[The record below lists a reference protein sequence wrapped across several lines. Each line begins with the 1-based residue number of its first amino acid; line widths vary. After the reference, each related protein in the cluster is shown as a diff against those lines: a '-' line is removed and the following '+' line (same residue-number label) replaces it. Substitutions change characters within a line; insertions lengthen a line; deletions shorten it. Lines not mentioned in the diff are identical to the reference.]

1 MADDD
6 LLLTNKY
13 AETYSDE
20 SSNNETFTKLMQAK
34 KTSKEVYNKDP
45 PNFTDEIET
54 ERNVGANISENSV
67 AFEQFLKFAQTDKK
81 KKIKKTIMNIDSRNR
96 TKTYTF
102 DSLAIK
108 YTGET
113 PLHYINN
120 SSFFE
125 ISIDSNTKSNSVNYI
140 DDIKFFNQVIL
151 TNLSE
156 EEFSKLGITKDN
168 FEFSVTSGEPI
179 FDIIKFIYE
188 VHDDNGNLISTET
201 NSFDNS
207 KQKFRY
213 NKLVLNLPANIE
225 PGEIQT
231 IRLGK
236 DSELNIITNVNISYP
251 TPSHYF
257 INLGRTFSNVYSV
270 RLVSSEIPNTS
281 YTFNEN
287 LIETNFGQFKLST
300 KQNNK
305 LRWINKT
312 DRVSVSTNSVNM
324 GSLFYENMPLLPSIE
339 ASTLHN
345 NHFLK
350 ISNQYNCNL
359 NNLTI
364 KAISNVNQIDI
375 NNITNIDQVDINNND
390 YFILRN
396 QNNLSQNGIY
406 QRTNNGIV
414 KFNLTPKSDYIS
426 NQDLNFIYFVNN
438 GVTNRGKYFLINE
451 IQNNIIFTPIDY
463 IENLNRLYSLIRV
476 SQSDISNNNEA
487 PLSKRDYYF
496 NNTYIGNIII
506 NNNLL

>member
-305 LRWINKT
+305 LRFKYINSCIYIT
-312 DRVSVSTNSVNM
+312 FLTRF
-324 GSLFYENMPLLPSIE
+324 FY
-339 ASTLHN
+339 
-345 NHFLK
+345 
-350 ISNQYNCNL
+350 Y
-359 NNLTI
+359 
-364 KAISNVNQIDI
+364 
-375 NNITNIDQVDINNND
+375 
-390 YFILRN
+390 ILD
-396 QNNLSQNGIY
+396 G
-406 QRTNNGIV
+406 
-414 KFNLTPKSDYIS
+414 
-426 NQDLNFIYFVNN
+426 
-438 GVTNRGKYFLINE
+438 
-451 IQNNIIFTPIDY
+451 
-463 IENLNRLYSLIRV
+463 
-476 SQSDISNNNEA
+476 
-487 PLSKRDYYF
+487 
-496 NNTYIGNIII
+496 
-506 NNNLL
+506 